1 MPRKRKPCTKSTV
14 IIDGKRYGRLRVRKP
29 DGSTKTYYTRQCRTK
44 SEARAEAD
52 SLERKFLA
60 DGKESLEA
68 ETLTFAQLA
77 ERYLETKVV
86 EAIYI
91 GERKVVGMKHPD
103 KVRRRVLQIAEYFG
117 PSLVQQITYADL
129 EAYKL
134 HLVNKPTRTGGQRSI
149 YDVNHHLR
157 HLRAILN
164 FAMRNRWLRENPFH
178 AGGPLVNAAD
188 ELPRDRGQQPGEL
201 QRLLDVC
208 YGRRAHLRVLVLLGM
223 DTALRPAE
231 MLKLK
236 TSQID
241 LEQKLIVATA
251 TTTKTNRER
260 EVPISN
266 RLAAAL
272 RDWLDTGLREWLY
285 YSPAHGQVDHEELL
299 NDPAATI
306 FGNIQSVIVAWR
318 SACREAGIED
328 LKFKDLRHWATTDMV
343 EAGARA
349 QVSDKHIM
357 KITGHTQEKTFR
369 RYLTTNRITVERVG
383 AALEAMRELEQKNEE
398 EGKLIH

>member
-1 MPRKRKPCTKSTV
+1 MPRKKKSHGKSTAK
-14 IIDGKRYGRLRVRKP
+14 IDGKWYGRVRARKP
-29 DGSTKTYYTRQCRTK
+29 DGTAKTYYTRQCRTK
-44 SEARAEAD
+44 SEARTETDA
-52 SLERKFLA
+52 LERKFLA
-60 DGKESLEA
+60 DGRESVEA

-86 EAIYI
+86 EAVYI
-91 GERKVVGMKHPD
+91 GERKVAGMKHPD
-103 KVRRRVLQIAEYFG
+103 QVRRRVRQIAEYFG

-164 FAMRNRWLRENPFH
+164 FALRNRWLRENPFH
-178 AGGPLVNAAD
+178 LGDPLVNAAD
-188 ELPRDRGQQPGEL
+188 ELPRDRGQSPGEF
-201 QRLLDVC
+201 QRLLDAC

-231 MLKLK
+231 ILRLKS
-236 TSQID
+236 SQIH
-241 LEQKLIVATA
+241 LEEKLIVATA

-272 RDWLDTGLREWLY
+272 RDWLDAGLREWLY

-299 NDPAATI
+299 NNPAATI
-306 FGNIQSVIVAWR
+306 FGNIKSVKVAWA
-318 SACREAGIED
+318 SACQEAGIKD

-369 RYLTTNRITVERVG
+369 RYLTTNRTTVERVG
-383 AALEAMRELEQKNEE
+383 AALEAMREQEQKTEE
-398 EGKLIH
+398 KGKLIH